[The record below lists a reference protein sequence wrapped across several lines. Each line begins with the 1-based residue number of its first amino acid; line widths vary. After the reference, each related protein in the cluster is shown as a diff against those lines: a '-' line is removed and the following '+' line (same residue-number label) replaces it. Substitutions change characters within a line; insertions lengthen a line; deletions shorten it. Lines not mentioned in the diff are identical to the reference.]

1 MNADSQ
7 AKPRPRLKAKPR
19 PRPRPAHD
27 PAAPSAETS
36 RLRDTLPR
44 AGWRVV
50 AAKEL
55 GDHLL
60 SVRFIVLLL
69 VLGLTA
75 AIPLYFAAGQI
86 RDAAPSVSGSAA
98 AFIYLFALSAEEIQ
112 NQSVFT
118 FISVVAPLLGLAFAF
133 DAVNGERAEGTL
145 PRLLSQPI
153 HRDDVINGKFA
164 AGMAVIGLVIVSVVV
179 LIGGFGLLRLGIVPH
194 PQELFRLL
202 IWVGATFLYVALW
215 LAFGLLLSVVIRRA
229 ATAAL
234 VGFGIWLVVTIFGG
248 LITQFL
254 GGLLTPAADAST
266 ETILGS
272 IHAQEMIQR
281 LLPSTIY
288 NEISLVLLRPD
299 VTQLGTPATIDQ
311 IQQAQQRIPSLLSLD
326 QSLLLIWPHVVAL
339 TALTVACFAGAYV
352 AFMRQ
357 EVRA

>member
-1 MNADSQ
+1 MSEAV
-7 AKPRPRLKAKPR
+7 KPRLRPKVSRRPAAAR
-19 PRPRPAHD
+19 PRAQ
-27 PAAPSAETS
+27 AADVDERLPSS
-36 RLRDTLPR
+36 
-44 AGWRVV
+44 GWRVV

-55 GDHLL
+55 GDHVL
-60 SVRFIVLLL
+60 SVRFIVLLI
-69 VLGLTA
+69 VLGLAA
-75 AIPLYFAAGQI
+75 AIPLYFAAGTI
-86 RDAAPSVSGSAA
+86 RDAAQSVSGASA

-118 FISVVAPLLGLAFAF
+118 FISIVAPLLGLAFAF
-133 DAVNGERAEGTL
+133 DAINGERSEGTL

-153 HRDDVINGKFA
+153 YRDDVINGKFA
-164 AGMAVIGLVIVSVVV
+164 AGMAVIGLVIVTVIV
-179 LIGGFGLLRLGIVPH
+179 LIASFGILRLGIVPH
-194 PQELFRLL
+194 PQELLRLL

-215 LAFGLLLSVVIRRA
+215 LAFGLLLSVLIRRA

-234 VGFGIWLVVTIFGG
+234 IGFGVWLVLTIFGG

-254 GGLLTPAADAST
+254 GGFLAPAANAT
-266 ETILGS
+266 GETILRS
-272 IHAQEMIQR
+272 IHLQEMVQR

-299 VTQLGTPATIDQ
+299 TTELGTPATIDQ

-339 TALTVACFAGAYV
+339 VALTVVCFAGAYV